1 MGQQVEDIAIA
12 HDQKLPIYRVSSHSA
27 MGQHEEENPIT
38 IVDEFKTSE
47 KQNRSFREKQRKI
60 KGYRPSPSMMFKS
73 GDKEFEFYC
82 SIIHDE
88 QIESYLFCLSIF
100 SLWHIEF
107 KFIKYLQ
114 SFL

>member
-60 KGYRPSPSMMFKS
+60 KGYRPSPAPYGMAVTMN
-73 GDKEFEFYC
+73 
-82 SIIHDE
+82 
-88 QIESYLFCLSIF
+88 IEKCG
-100 SLWHIEF
+100 SLKRI
-107 KFIKYLQ
+107 YV
-114 SFL
+114 

>member
-60 KGYRPSPSMMFKS
+60 KGYRPSPAPYGMAVNF
-73 GDKEFEFYC
+73 F
-82 SIIHDE
+82 
-88 QIESYLFCLSIF
+88 LFVAGAVLSVRSCKNPIKLRTRSLIF
-100 SLWHIEF
+100 STWA
-107 KFIKYLQ
+107 
-114 SFL
+114 